1 MSLKKNKNYITP
13 KGLQT
18 LVDEL
23 NELVKNQRPE
33 ILKVIEWAAGNGDR
47 SENADYIYGRK
58 RLREIDRRANFLRR
72 RIELAEIVDSSKF
85 QTDIIR
91 FGAIVTIQDEEEN
104 TKTITIVGQDEID
117 SKLNKISWKSPLGS
131 NLLNKSAGDEITIAT
146 PQGEI
151 SYSILKFKY
160 LET

>member
-1 MSLKKNKNYITP
+1 MTQNKYKNYITP
-13 KGLQT
+13 NGHQV

-23 NELVKNQRPE
+23 NDLVKNQRPE

-58 RLREIDRRANFLRR
+58 RLREIDKRANFLRK
-72 RIELAEIVDSSKF
+72 RIESAEIVDSSKF
-85 QTDIIR
+85 QPDIIR
-91 FGAIVTIQDEEEN
+91 FGATVTIQDEDEKN
-104 TKTITIVGQDEID
+104 KTITIVGQDEID

-131 NLLNKSAGDEITIAT
+131 NLLNKSVGDEIIVIT

-151 SYSILKFKY
+151 SYTVLEFKY
-160 LET
+160 LEV

>member
-1 MSLKKNKNYITP
+1 MAQNKIKNYITP
-13 KGLQT
+13 KGHQT

-58 RLREIDRRANFLRR
+58 RLREIDKRANFLRK

-91 FGAIVTIQDEEEN
+91 FGATVTIQDEGEN
-104 TKTITIVGQDEID
+104 NKTVTIVGQDEID
-117 SKLNKISWKSPLGS
+117 SRLNKISWKSPLGS
-131 NLLNKSAGDEITIAT
+131 NLLNKSAGDEIIVAT

-151 SYSILKFKY
+151 SYTIIKFSY
-160 LET
+160 LEA